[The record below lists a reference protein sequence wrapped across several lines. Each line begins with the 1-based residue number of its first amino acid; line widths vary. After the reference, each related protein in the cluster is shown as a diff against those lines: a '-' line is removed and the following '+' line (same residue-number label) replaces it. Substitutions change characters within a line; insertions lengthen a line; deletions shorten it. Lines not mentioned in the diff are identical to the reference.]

1 MWRWR
6 CRRLRHPTSLDIPT
20 TERRRL
26 AEPLTALTALH
37 DSPGL
42 VVIDEVQRAPKLFP
56 VLRRLI
62 NAASAPVS
70 AFSWVACR
78 RRRIG
83 VEFKP
88 ADAPP
93 QTASMRSAMADLR
106 LDALQAVYRGPHRCT
121 LADRARVAPVA
132 ALLP

>member
-26 AEPLTALTALH
+26 AEPLTALH
-37 DSPGL
+37 DSPGR

-106 LDALQAVYRGPHRCT
+106 LDALQAVYPGPHRCT